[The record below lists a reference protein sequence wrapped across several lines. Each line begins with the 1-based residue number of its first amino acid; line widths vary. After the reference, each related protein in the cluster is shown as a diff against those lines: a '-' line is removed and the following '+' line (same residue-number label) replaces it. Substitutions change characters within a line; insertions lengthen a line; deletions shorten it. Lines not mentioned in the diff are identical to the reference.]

1 MFYEIIQKLINSNAI
16 INPIKINAFTFWNLV
31 YTNELTKNAYQ
42 EENMMNYY
50 FYLFI
55 SNVYYIPSDLPNYK
69 SLSHEP
75 FIFPQCSIHNLYFQ
89 QLLQFPQRLN
99 KKKISKRAY
108 IQLDI
113 IMNNSFI
120 SKKIK
125 NKMMEIW
132 VKTIKTQNAFIKLF
146 QLYKY
151 KKSKLQ
157 INTDLCLNPIDP
169 NDKNAIMIYH
179 DGSKYLFILSDLINH
194 IETAICN
201 CNWWFAEP
209 LKCKNPYNN
218 LPFSKSILYNIYF
231 RIKASSYLM
240 PILIH
245 NYFLCDFNLKIFS
258 LENEYLIRDTY
269 IKKYVTS
276 SSSITLLP
284 DIYDLLYFQNFDI
297 EDDDYSKEKDEFV
310 EIMRPYLYLY
320 FVSKHSVY
328 GTIKRMISKRLLNYK
343 LNELY
348 LYNPKF
354 GTKIMKR
361 VEKGFVKSINI
372 DHIKFTM
379 NDIIQYYKNPNK
391 YDEIIN
397 ENSNEMNSNE
407 MNSNEIINP
416 TILTRF
422 SLYNEN
428 NETIRQNIERLTN
441 VIGENTND
449 NDELPRPP
457 ITIRPINQ
465 TYSNN
470 RNRLNNLTH
479 LLSNISRTNNE
490 ILYQFTIDIDGNDQQ
505 LGRELSRILTR
516 RIDRELEE
524 GEINENEEELEEG
537 EINENEGELEEDTT

>member
-16 INPIKINAFTFWNLV
+16 INPIKINAFTYWNLV
-31 YTNELTKNAYQ
+31 YKNELTKNSYQ

-55 SNVYYIPSDLPNYK
+55 SNVYYIPSDLPNYN
-69 SLSHEP
+69 SSHEP
-75 FIFPQCSIHNLYFQ
+75 FIFPQRSIYNIYFQ
-89 QLLQFPQRLN
+89 QLLQFPQKLN
-99 KKKISKRAY
+99 KQKINKRAY

-113 IMNNSFI
+113 IMKNSFI

-125 NKMMEIW
+125 NKMIEIW

-240 PILIH
+240 PVLIH

-269 IKKYVTS
+269 IKRYVTT

-284 DIYDLLYFQNFDI
+284 DVYDLLYSQNFHI

-328 GTIKRMISKRLLNYK
+328 GTTKRMISKNLLDYK

-361 VEKGFVKSINI
+361 IEKGFVKSINI

-379 NDIIQYYKNPNK
+379 NDIMNFYKNPNK
-391 YDEIIN
+391 YN
-397 ENSNEMNSNE
+397 ENI
-407 MNSNEIINP
+407 NEIINP
-416 TILTRF
+416 TILRRF

-428 NETIRQNIERLTN
+428 NETTRQNIERITN

-449 NDELPRPP
+449 NDEELPRPAV
-457 ITIRPINQ
+457 ITRPINQ
-465 TYSNN
+465 TYFNN
-470 RNRLNNLTH
+470 RNRLNDLTH
-479 LLSNISRTNNE
+479 LLSNMSRTNNE
-490 ILYQFTIDIDGNDQQ
+490 ILYQFTIDIDGNDQEF
-505 LGRELSRILTR
+505 GRELSRILNR

-524 GEINENEEELEEG
+524 GEINENEEELEE
-537 EINENEGELEEDTT
+537 DTT